1 MSMPYRHVDVV
12 AFGGPENLR
21 VVTEPE
27 LPQPAPGE
35 VRVRVLTAGTGF
47 TDTIIRQGQYVDVKD
62 KPPFTLGY
70 DWFGVVDKVGAGVT
84 SMNAGDDVADMS
96 VIGGYTQYLC
106 VDAAQVVPCPA
117 GLDPAEAVC
126 MILSYT
132 TAWQMLT
139 RECSLKPGDAILVHA
154 AGGAVGTAL
163 LELGRLL
170 GLRVFGTASAA
181 KHELVRSYGAT
192 PIDYRNDDFVQRIAE
207 LTGGGVQAVF
217 DTIGGRN
224 FSRSYK
230 CLSKGGRL
238 VGFGAL
244 QYTTG
249 EERVPSL
256 MWGFFKLMVL
266 WKYLPNG
273 KRSGFYNIHHRR
285 RSHPDEFREDVQ
297 TLMNY
302 LKRGELKPAV
312 AARVPLE
319 QAAEVHK
326 QIDSAAIAGKVVL
339 VCNEAGVVGVDTGSQ
354 SNTARV

>member
-1 MSMPYRHVDVV
+1 MNAAWKHVDVI

-21 VVTEPE
+21 VETENGLPE
-27 LPQPAPGE
+27 PAPGE
-35 VRVRVLTAGTGF
+35 VRVKVLAAGTGF
-47 TDTIIRQGQYVDVKD
+47 TDTIIRRGQYVDVKD

-70 DWFGVVDKVGAGVT
+70 DWFGVVDKCGGGVT
-84 SMNAGDDVADMS
+84 SLQAGDYVADMP

-106 VDAAQVVPCPA
+106 VDVERLVQCPA

-163 LELGRLL
+163 LELGRLFD
-170 GLRVFGTASAA
+170 LRVFGTASAS
-181 KHELVRSYGAT
+181 KHELVRSFGAT
-192 PIDYRNDDFVQRIAE
+192 PIDYRRDDFAQRIAE
-207 LTGGGVQAVF
+207 LTAGKGVQAVF

-224 FSRSYK
+224 WSRSHR
-230 CLSKGGRL
+230 CLAKGGKL

-244 QYTTG
+244 QLTTG
-249 EERVPSL
+249 EERLPSL
-256 MWGFFKLMVL
+256 LWGFFKLLVL
-266 WKYLPNG
+266 WKYLPDG
-273 KRSGFYNIHHRR
+273 KQSGFYNIHHRR
-285 RSHPDEFREDVQ
+285 RSYPEQFKADVRQ
-297 TLMNY
+297 LMDY

-319 QAAEVHK
+319 KAAEVHR
-326 QIDSAAIAGKVVL
+326 QIDAAEIAGKVVL
-339 VCNEAGVVGVDTGSQ
+339 VCNDE
-354 SNTARV
+354 